1 MQHNQFTDNLLTLI
15 ASMESGESVGGI
27 KLAQIIKRLT
37 EIEVDEGGPYSF
49 EPKQGA
55 SDVGLNLAIACFLAL
70 QDIRLPKLD
79 AFLEKRLSNV
89 AEPFG
94 SVIDDKGVRN
104 LIDKY
109 QKLIG
114 NVGKEESVKQPIIYN
129 ESEQRIMD
137 MIRKK
142 FDDRFSNF
150 SPALRERAKS
160 AIEKTIRSNRDKQ
173 MSLMAYYTKVSLGKS
188 GEGIPDELVAD
199 IGLANIFFWTAF
211 IIYDDFWD
219 RDEAADPRLL
229 PIANIFARHYIDFF
243 IALPDDK
250 EFRPFF
256 HDLMDKLDGS
266 NAWEVE
272 NCRAKVEGN
281 IFHIPTTLPD
291 FGDYENKYR
300 PASGHILSSV
310 AILTQFGKE
319 LKTEDWGNII
329 SYFKHYLVAMQL
341 NDDAHDWEEDLQRG
355 HLSTVVTL
363 LLGDLKKSGW
373 KKPMIDLG
381 TDLPEIRKIFWF
393 TTMPQ
398 YVKIV
403 LSQTDTSRK
412 ALRSIS
418 IIEEPALL
426 ERIIT
431 TTENVARQA
440 ERESVDS
447 EALLKEYIG
456 TNSAT
461 T

>member
-1 MQHNQFTDNLLTLI
+1 MQHNQFIDNLILSL
-15 ASMESGESVGGI
+15 ESGENVGGI
-27 KLAQIIKRLT
+27 KLAQTVKRLT
-37 EIEVDEGGPYSF
+37 EMEVDEGGPYSL
-49 EPKQGA
+49 EPKDG
-55 SDVGLNLAIACFLAL
+55 SIDLGLNLAIACFLAL
-70 QDIRLPKLD
+70 RDVRLPKLD
-79 AFLEKRLSNV
+79 DFLEKRLLNI

-94 SVIDDKGVRN
+94 SVVDDETVRG
-104 LIDKY
+104 LIGKY
-109 QKLIG
+109 QMIIS
-114 NVGKEESVKQPIIYN
+114 NVGKGDLVKQPIVYN
-129 ESEQRIMD
+129 ENEQRIMD
-137 MIRKK
+137 MIRQK
-142 FDDRFSNF
+142 FDDRFSTF
-150 SPALRERAKS
+150 SPALRERAKT
-160 AIEKTIRSNRDKQ
+160 AIEKTIRGNRDKQ

-188 GEGIPDELVAD
+188 GESIPDELVAD

-272 NCRAKVEGN
+272 NCRTKVEGN
-281 IFHIPTTLPD
+281 IFHIPETLPD

-319 LKTEDWGNII
+319 LKTEDWGNIV
-329 SYFKHYLVAMQL
+329 SYFKHYLIAMQL
-341 NDDAHDWEEDLQRG
+341 NDDAHDWEEDLRRG

-363 LLGDLKKSGW
+363 LLSDLKKSGW
-373 KKPMIDLG
+373 RKLTIDLSA
-381 TDLPEIRKIFWF
+381 DLPEIRKIFWF
-393 TTMPQ
+393 VTMPQ
-398 YVKIV
+398 YVKTV
-403 LSQTDTSRK
+403 LSQTETSRK
-412 ALRSIS
+412 ALHAIS
-418 IIEEPALL
+418 IIESPALL
-426 ERIIT
+426 ENIIT
-431 TTENVARQA
+431 TAENVARQA
-440 ERESVDS
+440 ERESANS
-447 EALLKEYIG
+447 EALLKEYTG

>member
-1 MQHNQFTDNLLTLI
+1 MQHNQFIDNLLSI
-15 ASMESGESVGGI
+15 VESGESVGGI
-27 KLAQIIKRLT
+27 KLAQIVKHLT
-37 EIEVDEGGPYSF
+37 EMEVDEGGPYSL

-55 SDVGLNLAIACFLAL
+55 TDVGLNLAIACFLAM

-79 AFLEKRLSNV
+79 DFLEKHLSNI

-94 SVIDDKGVRN
+94 SVIEDKRVRN
-104 LIDKY
+104 LINKY
-109 QKLIG
+109 QTLIG
-114 NVGKEESVKQPIIYN
+114 NVDKEEPVKQPIAYN
-129 ESEQRIMD
+129 ENEQRIMD

-160 AIEKTIRSNRDKQ
+160 AIEKTIRGNRDKQ

-188 GEGIPDELVAD
+188 GESIPDELVAD

-281 IFHIPTTLPD
+281 IFHIPATLPD

-319 LKTEDWGNII
+319 LKTEDWGNIV

-355 HLSTVVTL
+355 HLSTVVVIL
-363 LLGDLKKSGW
+363 LNDLKNSGW
-373 KKPMIDLG
+373 KKQTIDLSA
-381 TDLPEIRKIFWF
+381 DLPEIRKIFWF

-403 LSQTDTSRK
+403 LAQTDTSRK

-418 IIEEPALL
+418 IIEEPDLL

-440 ERESVDS
+440 ERESTDS
-447 EALLKEYIG
+447 EALLKEYAG
-456 TNSAT
+456 TPQT